1 MAEIQENNNKEKKG
15 NKQKKMNIRVDFSPM
30 VDMNMLLITF
40 FMLCTSLSKP
50 QTMEISMP
58 SNDKN
63 ITEEQQNKVKASQAL
78 TLLLAEDGKLYY
90 YEGEPDY
97 KNYSSLKETTYDA
110 NGLRKL
116 LLNKNYEAVKK
127 VRELKEKKARLEISD
142 EECKQEIASVKSG
155 KDTPTVIIKATDK
168 STYKNLIDALDEM
181 QICSIGKYVIVDI
194 TDGDLF
200 LINNYLSHG
209 ELSHST
215 TNRNV

>member
-15 NKQKKMNIRVDFSPM
+15 NKQKKMNIRVDFTPM

-78 TLLLAEDGKLYY
+78 TLLLAEDEKLYY

-116 LLNKNYEAVKK
+116 LLSKNYEAVKK
-127 VRELKEKKARLEISD
+127 VRELKEKKARLEITD
-142 EECKQEIASVKSG
+142 EECKLEIASIKSG

-209 ELSHST
+209 ELSQSA